1 MQMTDTD
8 FTEYGISFLVQKIK
22 VYSACGPYHI
32 SQLHL
37 RELRY
42 LLWKI
47 VVLENNDTEGGTQR
61 LLATVVFERYKL
73 PQ

>member
-1 MQMTDTD
+1 MTDTD

-42 LLWKI
+42 PLWKI
-47 VVLENNDTEGGTQR
+47 VVLENNDTEEGDAALTR
-61 LLATVVFERYKL
+61 NCCF
-73 PQ
+73 